1 VYRKAELFLRKELFW
16 YLSKTGWPF
25 LVGVCNQCGLPADLC
40 VCETIARE
48 QQKITVKI
56 EKRKFGKKYTVIVGI
71 KKEANISELA
81 KKLKSK
87 FACGGTAKGG
97 QIELQGD
104 HKIRMKQALVD
115 FGFPEETIEIQ

>member
-1 VYRKAELFLRKELFW
+1 M
-16 YLSKTGWPF
+16 
-25 LVGVCNQCGLPADLC
+25 VGVCNQCGLPQDLC

-56 EKRKFGKKYTVIVGI
+56 EKRKFGKKYTVITGLKGEVNLVDI
-71 KKEANISELA
+71 V

-87 FACGGTAKGG
+87 FACGGTAKKG

-104 HKIRMKQALVD
+104 HKFRMKPALVEL
-115 FGFPEETIEIQ
+115 GFPEETIEIR